1 MRFNKLDLNLLVALD
16 ALLAECSITRAAA
29 RLHMSASAMSSA
41 LARLREYFDDD
52 LLVQVGRKMEITP
65 RAEVLRDAVRD
76 VLMRIDAGVAAQ
88 PHFDA
93 WQADR
98 EFLISVSDYTQAVV
112 VPHALAAAARQAPQ
126 VRFNFVPQV
135 DNPQRALERGEV
147 DLLVIPQGMGSE
159 HHPSETLF
167 DERFSCVVWS
177 GSALARQPLTFEA
190 YTAAGHVVMQPVSPG
205 GYSFETWF
213 VQRYGVTRRVDVRTY
228 SFIAA
233 AQLVLG
239 TDRIATVHHRLALQ
253 LQRML
258 PITLMEPPFPM
269 AQMQQSIQWHKYR
282 THDPAIVWLRQLLHD
297 AVREMDAPLDQLST
311 AKPKD

>member
-16 ALLAECSITRAAA
+16 ALLAECSITRAAE

-88 PHFDA
+88 PQFDPA
-93 WQADR
+93 QTER
-98 EFLISVSDYTQAVV
+98 EFRISVSDYSQATLA
-112 VPHALAAAARQAPQ
+112 PHALALAWRQAPML
-126 VRFNFVPQV
+126 RFNFVPQV

-159 HHPSETLF
+159 HHPTETLF
-167 DERFSCVVWS
+167 NERFTCVVWS
-177 GSALARQPLTFEA
+177 GSALARQPLSFEA
-190 YTAAGHVVMQPVSPG
+190 YTAAGHVVMQPVTPGGG

-213 VQRYGVTRRVDVRTY
+213 MQRYGVTRRVDVHTY

-233 AQLVLG
+233 VQLVPG

-258 PITLMEPPFPM
+258 PITLLDPPFPM
-269 AQMQQSIQWHKYR
+269 TEMQQSMQWHKYR
-282 THDPAIVWLRQLLHD
+282 SHDPAIVWLRRLFHD
-297 AVREMDAPLDQLST
+297 AVKTMDAQ
-311 AKPKD
+311 